1 MAQKSIVI
9 HTHTHKDT
17 SSVHLLFLLSTPVW
31 ARWLGFFVVW
41 LWDFVF
47 ACFLFGWLVGCFG
60 LFFLQCKCINHAAE
74 LIRVQATDHISAGT
88 GKIKLETRP
97 KGRRERQDCFF
108 TWSCW
113 LILITNEYLS
123 FLLLSAVEGFVDLI
137 NNNLTTCKTI
147 RIDNSL

>member
-1 MAQKSIVI
+1 MGVKISWVLSFNLSFHILLHWENPIPQVQTEFKKTKAVFSNGIEKYC

-97 KGRRERQDCFF
+97 KGRRER
-108 TWSCW
+108 
-113 LILITNEYLS
+113 
-123 FLLLSAVEGFVDLI
+123 
-137 NNNLTTCKTI
+137 
-147 RIDNSL
+147 